1 MSYVTPEE
9 VSRARQ
15 MDLLTYLRCYEP
27 QELVKASSGEYSTRT
42 HDSVKI
48 SNGKWYRFATNEGGV
63 SALDYLIKVE
73 GIPFIQAVQK
83 INGQDVN
90 THPAFFNEKKQAKEN
105 KRLLLPPKADSYA
118 KAINYLLHRGID
130 REIIDYCITNDL
142 IYESL
147 PKHSLVFVGYDEDHI
162 PGYAGYGALTAKR
175 IMGDC
180 HGSSKEYSFRIIN
193 PESLKLHVFES
204 AIDLMSF
211 ASLIK
216 LQGGAWKKESY
227 ISMAGVFAPSRPMI
241 PKSLQRYLKDHR
253 IHKILIHFDNDTAGK
268 SEAQSLAMALEED
281 YEVGIYP
288 PPEGKDYN
296 DYLRIKRGERNYER

>member
-83 INGQDVN
+83 INGQNVN
-90 THPAFFNEKKQAKEN
+90 MRPAFFNEKKQVREN
-105 KRLLLPPKADSYA
+105 KCLLLPPKADSYA
-118 KAINYLLHRGID
+118 KATNYLLHRGID

-147 PKHSLVFVGYDEDHI
+147 PKHALVFIGYDGDHV
-162 PGYAGYGALTAKR
+162 PRYAGYRGLCKSR

-180 HGSSKEYSFRIIN
+180 SGSSKEYSFRIIR
-193 PESLKLHVFES
+193 PGSHKLHVFES

-211 ASLIK
+211 ASLTK
-216 LQGGAWKKESY
+216 LQGGDWKKDSY

-241 PKSLQRYLKDHR
+241 PKSLARYLEDADV
-253 IHKILIHFDNDTAGK
+253 HKILIHFDNDTAGT
-268 SEAQSLAMALEED
+268 SAAQSLAAALESK

-296 DYLRIKRGERNYER
+296 DYLRIKRGERL

>member
-9 VSRARQ
+9 VSRARE

-27 QELVKASSGEYSTRT
+27 QELVKASAGEYSTRT

-48 SNGKWYRFATNEGGV
+48 SNGKWYRFATNEGGR

-83 INGQDVN
+83 INGQDVI
-90 THPAFFNEKKQAKEN
+90 TRPASFNKQKRPKDEN
-105 KRLLLPPKADSYA
+105 RKLLLPPKADSNA
-118 KAINYLLHRGID
+118 KATAYLLSRGVD

-147 PKHSLVFVGYDEDHI
+147 PKHALVFIGYDGDHV
-162 PGYAGYGALTAKR
+162 PRYAGYRGLCKSR

-180 HGSSKEYSFRIIN
+180 SGSSKEYSFRIIR
-193 PESLKLHVFES
+193 PGSHKLHVFES

-211 ASLIK
+211 ASLTK
-216 LQGGAWKKESY
+216 LQGGDWKKDSY
-227 ISMAGVFAPSRPMI
+227 ISMAGVFAPSRPII
-241 PKSLQRYLKDHR
+241 PKSLARYLEDADV
-253 IHKILIHFDNDTAGK
+253 HKILIHFDNDTAGT
-268 SEAQSLAMALEED
+268 SAAQSLAAALESK

-296 DYLRIKRGERNYER
+296 DYLRIKRGERL